1 MNSNNLIF
9 SSKIDPD
16 VEDACFDILLNYLS
30 KEEHDKVYV
39 TNVVLAG
46 SEILF
51 FTKIDGSETIIR
63 IRIQND

>member
-1 MNSNNLIF
+1 MKSDNLIF
-9 SSKIDPD
+9 SSKIDPQ
-16 VEDACFDILLNYLS
+16 VEDACFDVLLHHLS
-30 KEEHDKVYV
+30 EEEHDKVYV

-46 SEILF
+46 SELLF